1 MKNRIQHIL
10 KRGKSENADLA
21 DIQKMD
27 TVFQQEENEYEI
39 KRHLLEDLYNEEIF
53 ETTDS
58 PDYSIMFKRLWAK
71 IEKSRMKQK
80 TSVKWLHTSI
90 KVAVA
95 ILLGVFIGSYSTLRK
110 HTADPVYCTAYS
122 PRGSISETV
131 LPDGSIIFLNSDSKI
146 RYSINGEKGVREV
159 FLDGEAWFE
168 VEKNERK
175 PFIVHTPYYNVS
187 VTGTRFNVKAYKT
200 DNNIATTLETGEIII
215 NSTADFNIGEDIILK
230 PGEQIVF
237 NKVSNALT
245 IQKVNTEWFSS
256 WKDNKLVFVNMNLK
270 DLIVLLERKYGVNI
284 EVQDKTI
291 LDLHFDG
298 VIKNES
304 IIEILDVIKRALPI
318 TYNIN
323 GQKVEISIK
332 TKS

>member
-1 MKNRIQHIL
+1 MKNRIQLIL
-10 KRGKSENADLA
+10 KRGRSKNADLA
-21 DIQKMD
+21 DIHKMD
-27 TVFQQEENEYEI
+27 TVFQQEENEYEV
-39 KRHLLEDLYNEEIF
+39 KRKLLKDLYEEEVF
-53 ETTDS
+53 ETADA
-58 PDYSIMFKRLWAK
+58 PDYRKMFETLWSK
-71 IEKSRMKQK
+71 IKTDQTKQK
-80 TSVKWLHTSI
+80 PYVKLLYASVK
-90 KVAVA
+90 VAAA
-95 ILLGVFIGSYSTLRK
+95 ILFGLFIGFYSTSKRNN
-110 HTADPVYCTAYS
+110 TDPVYYTAHS

-175 PFIVHTPYYNVS
+175 LFIVHTPYYNVS